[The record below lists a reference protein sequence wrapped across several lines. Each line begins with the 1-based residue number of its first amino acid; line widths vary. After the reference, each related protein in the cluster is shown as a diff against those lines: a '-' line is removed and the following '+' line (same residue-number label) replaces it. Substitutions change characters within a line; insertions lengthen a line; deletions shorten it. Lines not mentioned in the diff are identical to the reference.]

1 MKIGEL
7 LKQARLEKGWTLDE
21 ISKDLYIQRRY
32 LEALE
37 AGKYEIIPGEAYQ
50 RAYFRKYAEHLG
62 IADYIDSLTR
72 PHGTMEKQK
81 NDKEHDILGG
91 QWDTA
96 RITRVSLKI
105 GIPVLIVLLLIG
117 ARANFAKRAEP
128 EPEES
133 VQSTRPIEVV
143 PYEENRSWHL
153 PSEPG
158 YENPVQAIDD
168 NTHELRLT
176 ASGECWVELKT
187 RDSQLIP
194 GRNLVLQPSFW
205 LLIIILT
212 TFGWMGITY
221 YVRGEFYREKSKD
234 GAFYAPNADLT
245 IWANG
250 DMNGGSSYFPIV
262 TSKFAMNGTATLY
275 VKLDWTAAGY
285 PAPEAL
291 KTEGKITLTD

>member
-194 GRNLVLQPSFW
+194 GRNLVLGES
-205 LLIIILT
+205 LT
-212 TFGWMGITY
+212 FHDPIG
-221 YVRGEFYREKSKD
+221 FY
-234 GAFYAPNADLT
+234 L
-245 IWANG
+245 
-250 DMNGGSSYFPIV
+250 
-262 TSKFAMNGTATLY
+262 FAGKPE
-275 VKLDWTAAGY
+275 KLDVELDGELIPWPVGVRTMTLPEGAAVNSEVVETPEVPSE
-285 PAPEAL
+285 PAETG
-291 KTEGKITLTD
+291 TE